1 MPFNP
6 ITHADGTQYD
16 VMIPDEVEV
25 KTGPMIDISFTSD
38 DGDEYMVSLFTRHAV
53 ALVSDL
59 VEALAV
65 QKPRYKT
72 QPIR

>member
-1 MPFNP
+1 MAFTP
-6 ITHADGTQYD
+6 ITHEDGTQYD
-16 VMIPDEVEV
+16 VMIPEKVEV
-25 KTGPMIDISFTSD
+25 RTGPMIDISFTDD
-38 DGDEYMVSLFTRHAV
+38 DGTEYNVTLYTRHAA

-59 VEALAV
+59 VEALAL